1 MKVLITGATGLI
13 GTQLTKECHKAGIS
27 VNYLTTSKEKI
38 EDKPNYKGFYW
49 DPYEGKIDKNAFK
62 DVTTIVNLV
71 GATISKRWTK
81 SYKKTIIE
89 SRTKTA
95 DLIFETLKNNKTTVN
110 HFISA
115 SGVSIYPNSESRL
128 YTEEDTAV
136 DTTFLAKVVQAWEA
150 AADQFEKLDMRVT
163 KVRTG
168 VVLAEDDG
176 ALPKLVKPVEKG
188 FGAALGSG
196 KQWMSWIH
204 LDDIVCIYM
213 HILKNGLR
221 GVYNATA
228 PNPVTN
234 EKMTQK
240 IAAYLEKDLWLPN
253 VPGFVLQLV
262 LGQMSVLVLKGQLV
276 SSKKL
281 EESGYEFRYVNVAPT
296 IKNLL

>member
-38 EDKPNYKGFYW
+38 ENEPNYKGFYW
-49 DPYEGKIDKNAFK
+49 NPYEGKIDKNAFK
-62 DVTTIVNLV
+62 DVTTIINLV

-95 DLIFETLKNNKTTVN
+95 DLIFETLKNNKTTVK

-136 DTTFLAKVVQAWEA
+136 DTTFLAEVVQAWEA

-176 ALPKLVKPVEKG
+176 AFPKLVKPIEKG

-204 LDDIVCIYM
+204 IEDIVCIYM
-213 HILKNGLR
+213 HVLKNGLR

-234 EKMTQK
+234 EKMMQK

-253 VPGFVLQLV
+253 VPGFVLRLV

-281 EESGYEFRYVNVAPT
+281 EESGYEFRYVNVAPA

>member
-27 VNYLTTSKEKI
+27 VNYLTTSKDKI
-38 EDKPNYKGFYW
+38 EDTPNYKGFYW
-49 DPYEGKIDKNAFK
+49 NPYEGEIDKNAFT
-62 DVTTIVNLV
+62 DVTTIINLV
-71 GATISKRWTK
+71 GASISKRWTK
-81 SYKKTIIE
+81 SYRETILK
-89 SRTKTA
+89 SRTTTTN
-95 DLIFETLKNNKTTVN
+95 LIYDTLKNTKTNVK

-128 YTEEDTAV
+128 YTEKNTAV
-136 DTTFLAKVVQAWEA
+136 DTTFLADVVQKWES
-150 AADQFEKLDMRVT
+150 AADQFKNLDIRVA

-168 VVLAEDDG
+168 VVLAEDEG
-176 ALPKLVKPVEKG
+176 AFPKLVKPIEKG

-204 LDDIVCIYM
+204 IDDIVCVYI

-234 EKMTQK
+234 EKMTRK
-240 IAAYLEKDLWLPN
+240 IAAYLNKDLWLPN
-253 VPGFVLQLV
+253 VPGFVLKLV
-262 LGQMSVLVLKGQLV
+262 LGKMAVLVTKGQLV

-281 EESGYEFRYVNVAPT
+281 EESGYEFKYVNVAPA

>member
-38 EDKPNYKGFYW
+38 ENEPNYKGFYW
-49 DPYEGKIDKNAFK
+49 NPYEGKIDKNAFK
-62 DVTTIVNLV
+62 DVTTIINLV

-95 DLIFETLKNNKTTVN
+95 DLIFETLKNNKTTVK

-136 DTTFLAKVVQAWEA
+136 DTTFLAEVVQAWEA

-168 VVLAEDDG
+168 VVLAEYDG
-176 ALPKLVKPVEKG
+176 AFPKLVKPIEKG

-204 LDDIVCIYM
+204 IEDIVCIYM
-213 HILKNGLR
+213 HVLKNGLR

-253 VPGFVLQLV
+253 VPGFVLRLV

-281 EESGYEFRYVNVAPT
+281 EESGYEFRYVNVAPA

>member
-27 VNYLTTSKEKI
+27 VNYLTTSKDKI
-38 EDKPNYKGFYW
+38 EDTPNYKGFYW
-49 DPYEGKIDKNAFK
+49 NPYEGEIDKNAFT
-62 DVTTIVNLV
+62 DVTTIINLV
-71 GATISKRWTK
+71 GASISKRWTK
-81 SYKKTIIE
+81 SYRETILK
-89 SRTKTA
+89 SRTTTTN
-95 DLIFETLKNNKTTVN
+95 LIYDTLKNTKTNVE

-128 YTEEDTAV
+128 YTEKNTAV
-136 DTTFLAKVVQAWEA
+136 DTTFLADVVQKWES
-150 AADQFEKLDMRVT
+150 AADQFKNLDIRVA

-168 VVLAEDDG
+168 VVLAEDEG
-176 ALPKLVKPVEKG
+176 AFPKLVKPIEKG

-204 LDDIVCIYM
+204 IDDIVCVYI

-234 EKMTQK
+234 EKMTRK
-240 IAAYLEKDLWLPN
+240 IAAYLNKDLWLPN
-253 VPGFVLQLV
+253 VPGFVLRLV
-262 LGQMSVLVLKGQLV
+262 LGKMAVLVTKGQLV

-281 EESGYEFRYVNVAPT
+281 EESGYEFKYVNVAPA

>member
-27 VNYLTTSKEKI
+27 VNYLTTSKDKI
-38 EDKPNYKGFYW
+38 EDTPNYKGFYW
-49 DPYEGKIDKNAFK
+49 NPYEGEIDKNAFT
-62 DVTTIVNLV
+62 DVTTIINLV
-71 GATISKRWTK
+71 GASISKRWTK
-81 SYKKTIIE
+81 SYRETILK
-89 SRTKTA
+89 SRTTTTN
-95 DLIFETLKNNKTTVN
+95 LIYNTLKNTKTNVR

-128 YTEEDTAV
+128 YTEKNTAV
-136 DTTFLAKVVQAWEA
+136 DTTFLADVVQKWES
-150 AADQFEKLDMRVT
+150 AADQFKNLDIRVA

-168 VVLAEDDG
+168 VVLAEDEG
-176 ALPKLVKPVEKG
+176 AFPKLVKPIEKG

-204 LDDIVCIYM
+204 IDDIVCVYI

-234 EKMTQK
+234 EKMTRK
-240 IAAYLEKDLWLPN
+240 IAAYLNKDLWLPN
-253 VPGFVLQLV
+253 VPGFVLRLV
-262 LGQMSVLVLKGQLV
+262 LGKMAVLVTKGQLV

-281 EESGYEFRYVNVAPT
+281 EESGYEFKYVNVAPA

>member
-38 EDKPNYKGFYW
+38 ENEPNYKGFYW
-49 DPYEGKIDKNAFK
+49 NPYEGKIDKNAFK
-62 DVTTIVNLV
+62 DVTTIINLV

-95 DLIFETLKNNKTTVN
+95 DLIFETLKNNKTTVK

-136 DTTFLAKVVQAWEA
+136 DTTFLAEVVQAWEA

-176 ALPKLVKPVEKG
+176 AFPKLVKPIEKG

-204 LDDIVCIYM
+204 IEDIVCIYM
-213 HILKNGLR
+213 HVLKNGLR

-253 VPGFVLQLV
+253 VPGFVLRLV

-281 EESGYEFRYVNVAPT
+281 EESGYEFRYVNVAPA

>member
-27 VNYLTTSKEKI
+27 VNYLTTSKEKL

-49 DPYEGKIDKNAFK
+49 NPYEGEIDKNAFT
-62 DVTTIVNLV
+62 DVTTIINLV

-95 DLIFETLKNNKTTVN
+95 NLIFETLKNNKTTVE

-128 YTEEDTAV
+128 YTEKDTAV
-136 DTTFLAKVVQAWEA
+136 DTTFLAEVVQAWEA

-168 VVLAEDDG
+168 VVLAEEEG
-176 ALPKLVKPVEKG
+176 AFPKLVKPIEKG
-188 FGAALGSG
+188 FGAPLGSG

-204 LDDIVCIYM
+204 IDDIVCVYM
-213 HILKNGLR
+213 HILKNGLQ
-221 GVYNATA
+221 GIYNATA

-234 EKMTQK
+234 EKMTRK
-240 IAAYLEKDLWLPN
+240 IAAYLKKDLWLPN
-253 VPGFVLQLV
+253 VPGFVLRLV
-262 LGQMSVLVLKGQLV
+262 LGEMSILVLKGQLV

-281 EESGYEFRYVNVAPT
+281 EESGYKFKYVNVVPA

>member
-27 VNYLTTSKEKI
+27 VNYLTTNKDKI
-38 EDKPNYKGFYW
+38 EDTPNYKGFYW
-49 DPYEGKIDKNAFK
+49 NPYEGEIDKNAFT
-62 DVTTIVNLV
+62 DVTTIINLV
-71 GATISKRWTK
+71 GASISKRWTK
-81 SYKKTIIE
+81 SYRETILK
-89 SRTKTA
+89 SRTTTTN
-95 DLIFETLKNNKTTVN
+95 LIYDTLKNTKTNVK

-128 YTEEDTAV
+128 YTEKNTAV
-136 DTTFLAKVVQAWEA
+136 DTTFLADVVQKWES
-150 AADQFEKLDMRVT
+150 AADQFKNLDIRVA

-168 VVLAEDDG
+168 VVLAEDEG
-176 ALPKLVKPVEKG
+176 AFPKLVKPIEKG

-204 LDDIVCIYM
+204 IDDIVCVYI

-234 EKMTQK
+234 EKMTRK
-240 IAAYLEKDLWLPN
+240 IAAYLNKDLWLPN
-253 VPGFVLQLV
+253 VPGFVLRLV
-262 LGQMSVLVLKGQLV
+262 LGKMAVLVTKGQLV

-281 EESGYEFRYVNVAPT
+281 EESGYEFKYVNVAPA

>member
-13 GTQLTKECHKAGIS
+13 GTKLTKECHRAGIT
-27 VNYLTTSKEKI
+27 VNYLTTSKDKI
-38 EDKPNYKGFYW
+38 ENKPNYKGFYW
-49 DPYEGKIDKNAFK
+49 DPYKGEIDKNAFT
-62 DVTTIVNLV
+62 DVTTIINLV
-71 GATISKRWTK
+71 GASISKRWTK
-81 SYKKTIIE
+81 SYKKTILE

-95 DLIFETLKNNKTTVN
+95 NLIFDTLKNTKTSVK

-115 SGVSIYPNSESRL
+115 SGISIYPNSESRL

-136 DTTFLAKVVQAWEA
+136 DDTFLAEVVQQWEK
-150 AADQFEKLDMRVT
+150 AADQFKELNIRVA

-168 VVLAEDDG
+168 VVLAEGEG
-176 ALPKLVKPVEKG
+176 AFPKLVKPIEKG

-196 KQWMSWIH
+196 KQWLSWIH
-204 LDDIVCIYM
+204 IEDIVCIYI

-221 GVYNATA
+221 GSYNATA

-234 EKMTQK
+234 EKMTRK
-240 IAAYLEKDLWLPN
+240 IASYLDKDLWLPN
-253 VPGFVLQLV
+253 VPGFVLRLV
-262 LGQMSVLVLKGQLV
+262 LGEMAILVTKGQLV

-281 EESGYEFRYVNVAPT
+281 EENGYEFKYVNVAPA

>member
-1 MKVLITGATGLI
+1 MKVLISGATGLI

-27 VNYLTTSKEKI
+27 VNYLTTSKDKI
-38 EDKPNYKGFYW
+38 EDTPNYKGFYW
-49 DPYEGKIDKNAFK
+49 NPYEGEIDKNAFT
-62 DVTTIVNLV
+62 DVTTIINLV
-71 GATISKRWTK
+71 GASISKRWTK
-81 SYKKTIIE
+81 SYRETILK
-89 SRTKTA
+89 SRTTTTN
-95 DLIFETLKNNKTTVN
+95 LIYDTLKNTKTNVK

-128 YTEEDTAV
+128 YTEKNTAV
-136 DTTFLAKVVQAWEA
+136 NTTFLADVVQKWES
-150 AADQFEKLDMRVT
+150 AADQFKNLDIRVA

-168 VVLAEDDG
+168 VVLAEDEG
-176 ALPKLVKPVEKG
+176 AFPKLVKPIEKG

-204 LDDIVCIYM
+204 IDDIVCVYI

-234 EKMTQK
+234 EKMTRK
-240 IAAYLEKDLWLPN
+240 IAAYLNKDLWLPN
-253 VPGFVLQLV
+253 VPGFVLRLV
-262 LGQMSVLVLKGQLV
+262 LGKMAVLVTKGQLV

-281 EESGYEFRYVNVAPT
+281 EESGYEFKYVNVAPA